1 MKRARP
7 PRRTNKLQCFNRQI
21 AQNRMDEISEAPP
34 QVPRVGLVWTPVQT
48 NQHEDAHDAASDVEA
63 RWDGGTGRASLS
75 AQLHTPAT
83 HREALGGETEGL
95 HFAFKYSRAKPRGGE
110 TTTRNRRWGHCD
122 RCQAFP
128 PGLCTSENFQ
138 NKFFNIIRL

>member
-48 NQHEDAHDAASDVEA
+48 NQHEDVHDAASDVEA

-110 TTTRNRRWGHCD
+110 TTTRTGTGVTVIDARHSRQVCA
-122 RCQAFP
+122 R
-128 PGLCTSENFQ
+128 LKTS
-138 NKFFNIIRL
+138 KISSSI